1 MVVGVIAV
9 RHIDFRTSITN
20 TFNVFY
26 DNRGNFYRKREINYE
41 KKRIKRIA
49 CGSMF

>member
-9 RHIDFRTSITN
+9 RHIDFCTSITN

-26 DNRGNFYRKREINYE
+26 DNRGNFYRKGEIKYE
-41 KKRIKRIA
+41 KKRTKGTT
-49 CGSMF
+49 C